1 MTSLAEDLR
10 TSLGQTRERLGDLAL
25 EPQLEHVG
33 RVIQVGD
40 GVATL
45 TGLPRTRLDEL
56 LVFEGGVRGL
66 AVDLGETTIGCIL
79 LGDTS
84 GISAGSIVRGT
95 GEVARVPVGGSLLG
109 RIVDALGVPLDG
121 GDPLAAAVLSPVEQA
136 APAIVDRAL
145 VTRPLATGLLVV
157 DAMIPLGRGQR
168 ELIIGDRGTGKTAIA
183 VDAIINQRSSDVIS
197 VYAAIGQKAS
207 SVAQVIEAVRR
218 YGAPERCLF
227 VVGEANAAP
236 GLQWLTPY
244 SACTMAEYFMARGR
258 DVLLVIDDLTK
269 HAAVYRQVSLLLR
282 RPPGREA
289 YPGDIFYIHSRLLE
303 RAAKL
308 APELGGGSLTALPIA
323 ETQAGNISAYI
334 PTNLISITDGQ
345 IYLDP
350 RLFYEDQKPAVD
362 VGKSVSRV
370 GGKTQAPVLKALSGS
385 LRLEYAQ
392 FLELEVFTRF
402 GTMVDERT
410 RKIIEHGRRI
420 RAALDQRQFAPLAL
434 GEQVALLV
442 AVSDGVLD
450 DVPLDQV
457 EAFRAALGPWL
468 TEHCPEIVSL
478 DDRAERLS
486 DDIRARLKASLATLA
501 HSLVQP
507 AERPGEIQPGAVQ
520 SGAVQ
525 P

>member
-1 MTSLAEDLR
+1 MPTLADEFR
-10 TSLGQTRERLGDLAL
+10 GWLGQSRRRIGELGL
-25 EPQLEHVG
+25 EPRIEHVG
-33 RVIQVGD
+33 RVAQIGD
-40 GVATL
+40 GVATV
-45 TGLPRTRLDEL
+45 TGLPETRLDEL
-56 LVFEGGVRGL
+56 LVFDGGVKGL
-66 AVDLGETTIGCIL
+66 AVDLGEQAIGCVL
-79 LGDTS
+79 LGDT
-84 GISAGSIVRGT
+84 GGVTAGSMVHGT
-95 GEVARVPVGGSLLG
+95 GEVARVPVGEALLG
-109 RIVDALGVPLDG
+109 RVVDGLGSPLDG
-121 GDPLAAAVLSPVEQA
+121 GALVVAETLAPVEQP

-145 VTRPLATGLLVV
+145 VTRLLATGLLVV

-183 VDAIINQRSSDVIS
+183 VDAIINQRASDVIC

-218 YGAPERCLF
+218 YGAPEHCIF
-227 VVGEANAAP
+227 VIGEADAAP

-244 SACTMAEYFMARGR
+244 SACTMAEYFMTHGR

-269 HAAVYRQVSLLLR
+269 HAAAYRQLSLLLR

-308 APELGGGSLTALPIA
+308 APERGGGSLTALPIA

-350 RLFYEDQKPAVD
+350 RLFYEDQKPPVD

-370 GGKTQAPVLKALSGS
+370 GGKTQAPVLQELSES

-410 RKIIEHGRRI
+410 RKVIAHGRRI
-420 RAALDQRQFAPLAL
+420 RAVLRQPRFAPLTL
-434 GEQVALLV
+434 GEQVALLT
-442 AVSDGVLD
+442 AVSEGVLD
-450 DVPLDQV
+450 DVPLDRV
-457 EAFRAALGPWL
+457 DAFRSGLGSWL
-468 TEHCPEIVSL
+468 AQHCPEAVSPE
-478 DDRAERLS
+478 DRAATLSEHDRLTN
-486 DDIRARLKASLATLA
+486 ALKALARAVAMPMTA
-501 HSLVQP
+501 D
-507 AERPGEIQPGAVQ
+507 RP
-520 SGAVQ
+520 
-525 P
+525 

>member
-1 MTSLAEDLR
+1 MPTLTDDLR
-10 TSLGQTRERLGDLAL
+10 DWLERTRPRLGGLPL
-25 EPQLEHVG
+25 QPRLEHIG
-33 RVIQVGD
+33 RVFQVGD
-40 GVATL
+40 GVATVR
-45 TGLPRTRLDEL
+45 GLPEARLDEL
-56 LVFEGGVRGL
+56 LLFDGGVRGL
-66 AVDLGETTIGCIL
+66 AVDLGDKLIGCVL

-84 GISAGSIVRGT
+84 GIAAGSIVRGT
-95 GEVARVPVGGSLLG
+95 GEVASVPVGDALLG
-109 RIVDALGVPLDG
+109 RVVDALGAPLDG
-121 GDPLAAAVLSPVEQA
+121 GKPPETSLFSPVDRP
-136 APAIVDRAL
+136 APPIIDRAL
-145 VTRPLATGLLVV
+145 VARPLATGLLVI

-183 VDAIINQRSSDVIS
+183 VDTIINQRSTDVIC

-207 SVAQVIEAVRR
+207 SVARVIEAVRR
-218 YGAPERCLF
+218 DGAPERCLF
-227 VVGEANAAP
+227 VVGEADAAP

-244 SACTMAEYFMARGR
+244 AACTMAEHFMERGR

-269 HAAVYRQVSLLLR
+269 HAAAYRQMSLLLR

-308 APELGGGSLTALPIA
+308 APERGGGSLTALPIA

-370 GGKTQAPVLKALSGS
+370 GGKTQAPVLRSVSES

-410 RKIIEHGRRI
+410 RKVIEHGRRI
-420 RAALDQRQFAPLAL
+420 RAVLSQRQFAPLSL
-434 GEQVALLV
+434 GEEVALLC
-442 AVSDGVLD
+442 ALSGGALDSLPLARIGAFRSALAPWLAERCPDILALDDQAKALSDGLRAQLD
-450 DVPLDQV
+450 
-457 EAFRAALGPWL
+457 AALQAL
-468 TEHCPEIVSL
+468 
-478 DDRAERLS
+478 
-486 DDIRARLKASLATLA
+486 ARSILAQGA
-501 HSLVQP
+501 
-507 AERPGEIQPGAVQ
+507 RPGNARP
-520 SGAVQ
+520 
-525 P
+525 

>member
-1 MTSLAEDLR
+1 MATLTDDLR
-10 TSLGQTRERLGDLAL
+10 DWLDQSRQRIRTMKI
-25 EPQLEHVG
+25 EPRLEHVG
-33 RVIQVGD
+33 RVVKVGD
-40 GVATL
+40 GVAAVA
-45 TGLPRTRLDEL
+45 GLQETRLDEL
-56 LVFEGGVRGL
+56 LLFEGGVRGL
-66 AVDLGETTIGCIL
+66 AVDLGEKIIGCVL
-79 LGDTS
+79 LGET
-84 GISAGSIVRGT
+84 GEIPAGSIVRGT
-95 GEVARVPVGGSLLG
+95 GEVARVPVGEALLG
-109 RIVDALGVPLDG
+109 RVVDGLGVPLDG
-121 GDPLAAAVLSPVEQA
+121 AGPIMAEVLAPVERP

-145 VTRPLATGLLVV
+145 VTRPLATGLLIV
-157 DAMIPLGRGQR
+157 DAMVPLGRGQR

-183 VDAIINQRSSDVIS
+183 VDTIINQRASDVIC
-197 VYAAIGQKAS
+197 VYAAVGQKAS
-207 SVAQVIEAVRR
+207 SVAQVIEAVRH

-227 VVGEANAAP
+227 VVGEANSVP

-244 SACTMAEYFMARGR
+244 AACTMAEHFVAQGR

-308 APELGGGSLTALPIA
+308 APEHGGSLTALPIA

-334 PTNLISITDGQ
+334 PTNVISITDGQ

-370 GGKTQAPVLKALSGS
+370 GGKTQAPVLKSLSES

-410 RKIIEHGRRI
+410 RKLIEHGRRI
-420 RAALDQRQFAPLAL
+420 RAVLGQRQFAPLAL
-434 GEQVALLV
+434 GEQVALLL
-442 AVSDGVLD
+442 ALAEGLLD
-450 DVPLDQV
+450 DMPLDRVKVFQ
-457 EAFRAALGPWL
+457 ARLRSWL
-468 TEHCPEIVSL
+468 TEEFLEAMGL
-478 DDRAERLS
+478 DDQVQALS
-486 DDIRARLKASLATLA
+486 EDFRARLKATLSA
-501 HSLVQP
+501 LGSVVGA
-507 AERPGEIQPGAVQ
+507 AEPKNDL
-520 SGAVQ
+520 S
-525 P
+525 

>member
-1 MTSLAEDLR
+1 MPTLTDDLHDWLSQSR
-10 TSLGQTRERLGDLAL
+10 GRIGALSL
-25 EPQLEHVG
+25 EPQLEQIG
-33 RVIQVGD
+33 RVVQIGD
-40 GVATL
+40 GVATVQ
-45 TGLPRTRLDEL
+45 GLPETRLDEL

-66 AVDLGETTIGCIL
+66 AVDLSEDVIGCIL
-79 LGDTS
+79 LGGIGGIPS
-84 GISAGSIVRGT
+84 GSAVRGT
-95 GEVARVPVGGSLLG
+95 GEVMRVPAGEALLG
-109 RIVDALGVPLDG
+109 RVVDVLGTPLDG
-121 GDPLAAAVLSPVEQA
+121 GEPLEATLSLPAERPAPV
-136 APAIVDRAL
+136 IIDRSL
-145 VTRPLATGLLVV
+145 VTQPLATGLLVI

-183 VDAIINQRSSDVIS
+183 VDTIINQRSSEVIC
-197 VYAAIGQKAS
+197 VYAAVGQKAS

-227 VVGEANAAP
+227 VIGEANATP

-244 SACTMAEYFMARGR
+244 AACTMAEYFMERGR

-269 HAAVYRQVSLLLR
+269 HAAAYRQLSLLLR

-308 APELGGGSLTALPIA
+308 SPERGGGSLTALPIA

-370 GGKTQAPVLKALSGS
+370 GGKTQAQVLKSLSES

-420 RAALDQRQFAPLAL
+420 RAVLGQRQFEPLSL
-434 GEQVALLV
+434 GEEVALLC
-442 AVSDGVLD
+442 ALSDGVLD
-450 DVPLDQV
+450 GVPLDGV
-457 EAFRAALGPWL
+457 GAFRAALGPWL
-468 TEHCPEIVSL
+468 AANFPEIGAL
-478 DDRAERLS
+478 GDEAATLPEEL
-486 DDIRARLKASLATLA
+486 RARLKAGLIDLARSPSA
-501 HSLVQP
+501 SKSAP
-507 AERPGEIQPGAVQ
+507 ADC
-520 SGAVQ
+520 
-525 P
+525 